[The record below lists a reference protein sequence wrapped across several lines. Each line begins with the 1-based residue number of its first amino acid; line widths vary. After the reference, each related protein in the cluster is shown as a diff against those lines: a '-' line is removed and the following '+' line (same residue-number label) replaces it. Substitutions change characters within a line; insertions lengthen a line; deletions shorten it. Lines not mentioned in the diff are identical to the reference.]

1 MAYEEEDW
9 DKLPTIEVIGQEDE
23 DEWDKLPTIEVV
35 KQKVLKPEK
44 VGLGYIAKET
54 LKGTVKGAAEVAGT
68 VMTGLPG
75 FIGGFVAQPAYGLY
89 KQWKE
94 GFQDVE
100 KPWQAITKTF
110 EKGKPAA
117 EMFHKGIYQPKDPI
131 AQKTLT
137 KMFYPFAKYDE
148 AVDWVKTHVTSDPAT
163 QETIDWLGDLAL
175 IYGISAGTSLIKGA
189 FKAKNISG
197 IPALKKVLLES
208 KKVPEKTKATIR
220 EIPDT
225 LLRKSEPTEKLK
237 ALEAFDKYY
246 DKVDTELAHMGKV
259 PKGEK
264 ITNAYRALKR
274 ATVDVSGNVKRDLL
288 RDFGKLGKEAVIRHD
303 LVKGAT
309 KKSQYYISRVVD
321 EIFYDLKPE
330 QRKLVW
336 KYIQAKRVS
345 EVLGYKPEHKFPS
358 EFSIKK
364 NKWQVERIEKMLPD
378 VAKRAE
384 AYFDIFRE
392 KLVEML
398 DEGLITEEG
407 FKGLSSHDI
416 YQPIQHIMK
425 KIDPHT
431 DYIVGGKKITVT
443 SSGLKPFKE
452 GSTSIME
459 YNAELLLG
467 DYITRI
473 DAYIMRNRANK
484 AMHSIAEAFPDNGIV
499 KKAKI
504 IRTTKEGKPVFQE
517 APAGYET
524 ITAMIDGK
532 PRKLMMPENIA
543 REWITSDPMLTAQQA
558 NLVGLLSGSKIL
570 KPMATGLNPE
580 FALTNFPRDIAH
592 IWLTTNEYS
601 PHLPKAAVQ
610 MGADL
615 MATIGDAFLR
625 KGRHID
631 YIAEGGGLDYLTTQ
645 GRMRGKWKK
654 GEIGEKIDTLQDFAS
669 YAGETSEIWTRLAL
683 RERALKRGASPHEAT
698 WVARNY
704 LDFGQGGS
712 WAKMFDTGIPY
723 LNAGIQGTR
732 GVFRAFGERPAQTTY
747 KVAQIGTL
755 STGLYLAN
763 YYGNP
768 EAWAAISERDKE
780 ANFIIPLGLDFRDKS
795 GNKKHMF
802 IKIAK
807 DQGQRFFCTM
817 FDGLMAKYLGH
828 PVDGQ
833 QIWMGLKDAFP
844 IMPTQ
849 SLPPTLDA
857 IMGYTLNK
865 DFWSN
870 EEIWKGPATEKFKR
884 MEYIPGFTHP
894 ALIEAGKY
902 TGLSPTRLGYML
914 QQYFTSGNIFSSLT
928 GEGIRAIMGKIPEHY
943 KDRTKEE
950 ILLSMPFIR
959 RVAEATNPYEPYE
972 KEVQFTLDKAEMMR
986 YHQSREL
993 DVLLDGYYR
1002 KLEETGSR
1010 DDTLK
1015 NQILGYIKAQPAP
1028 EQGRLY
1034 DRFYKFGKLFH
1045 LPDKRWWLNVIS
1057 ANPEAR
1063 AYIFFARW
1071 KDVDDIEKK
1080 KLQQGLSKVPG
1091 VFTDRFKSQLLQM
1104 MKKVNLRWV
1113 K

>member
-1 MAYEEEDW
+1 MSYQEDW

-54 LKGTVKGAAEVAGT
+54 LKGTAKGAAEVAGT

-75 FIGGFVAQPAYGLY
+75 FIGGFVSQPAYGLY

-131 AQKTLT
+131 AQRTLT

-148 AVDWVKTHVTSDPAT
+148 AVDWVKTHVTDDTAG

-175 IYGISAGTSLIKGA
+175 IYGISAGTSMIKGA
-189 FKAKNISG
+189 FKAKTAPKIST
-197 IPALKKVLLES
+197 LKKILLES
-208 KKVPEKTKATIR
+208 EKVPEKTKATIR

-225 LLRKSEPTEKLK
+225 LLKAEPTEKLK

-246 DKVDTELAHMGKV
+246 DKIDTDLAQLGKI

-264 ITNAYRALKR
+264 VKNAYRTLKR
-274 ATVDVSGNVKRDLL
+274 STIDVSANIKKDLIK
-288 RDFGKLGKEAVIRHD
+288 DFGELGKEAVIHHD
-303 LVKGAT
+303 LVRGAP
-309 KKSQYYISRVVD
+309 KKSQYYVSKAVS
-321 EIFYDLKPE
+321 EIFGELKPN
-330 QRKLVW
+330 QRKLLW
-336 KYIQAKRVS
+336 KYIQSKRVS
-345 EVLGYKPEHKFPS
+345 EVLDYKPKHKFPP
-358 EFSIKK
+358 EFSAEK
-364 NKWQVERIEKMLPD
+364 NKFLLESIEKKLPN
-378 VAKRAE
+378 VAEKSE

-407 FKGLSSHDI
+407 FKGLSAHAP
-416 YQPIQHIMK
+416 YEPIKHIFE
-425 KIDPHT
+425 IDPHT
-431 DYIVGGKKITVT
+431 DYMFRNKKITVPD
-443 SSGLKPFKE
+443 SGLKSFKK
-452 GSTSIME
+452 GSESVME
-459 YNAELLLG
+459 YNAETLLAE
-467 DYITRI
+467 YITRI
-473 DAYIMRNRANK
+473 DARIMRNRANK
-484 AMHSIAEAFPDNGIV
+484 AMHSLAEAFPDNGIV
-499 KKAKI
+499 KKAKVI
-504 IRTTKEGKPVFQE
+504 KTTKEGKPVFQE
-517 APAGYET
+517 APMGYET
-524 ITAMIDGK
+524 ITAMVGGK
-532 PRKLMMPENIA
+532 PKKMIMPEVMA
-543 REWITSDPMLTAQQA
+543 REWVLSDPIVNAQVA
-558 NLVGLLSGSKIL
+558 NIAGWLSGSKIL

-592 IWLTTNEYS
+592 IWLVTNEYS
-601 PHLPKAAVQ
+601 PFLPKAMAQ
-610 MGADL
+610 MGTDL
-615 MATIGDAFLR
+615 MATVGDAFLR
-625 KGRHID
+625 KGSYFD
-631 YIAEGGGLDYLTTQ
+631 YINEGGGMQFLTHQ
-645 GRMRGKWKK
+645 GKITSKVGGKL
-654 GEIGEKIDTLQDFAS
+654 GQLQDVLG
-669 YAGETSEIWTRLAL
+669 YLGETSEIWTRIAL
-683 RERALKRGASPHEAT
+683 RRRALKRGASPHEAT
-698 WVARNY
+698 WQARNY
-704 LDFGQGGS
+704 LDFNQGGPLIK
-712 WAKMFDTGIPY
+712 AIDTAVPY

-747 KVAQIGTL
+747 KVAQIGAL

-768 EAWAAISERDKE
+768 EAMAAISERDKE
-780 ANFIIPLGLDFRDKS
+780 SNFIITTPLKFKDKS
-795 GNKKHMF
+795 GNDKHLF
-802 IKIAK
+802 FKVAK
-807 DQGQRFFCTM
+807 DQGQRFFCTL
-817 FDGLMAKYLGH
+817 FDGLMAKSLGH
-828 PVDGQ
+828 PVDGH
-833 QIWMGLKDAFP
+833 QIWMGLQDAFP

-849 SLPPTLDA
+849 SLPPTFDA
-857 IMGYTLNK
+857 LMGYALNK

-870 EEIWKGPATEKFKR
+870 EDIWRGPETEKFKR

-914 QQYFTSGNIFSSLT
+914 SQYFTSGNIYTSVV
-928 GEGIRAIMGKIPEHY
+928 GEGLRAIMGKLPEEHQ
-943 KDRTKEE
+943 DRVQEE
-950 ILLSMPFIR
+950 ILLGMPFIR

-972 KEVQFTLDKAEMMR
+972 KEVQLTLDKAAMTR
-986 YHQSREL
+986 YHQSKEL
-993 DVLLDGYYR
+993 DVLLDAYYR

-1010 DDTLK
+1010 DDALK

-1063 AYIFFARW
+1063 ASIFFARW
-1071 KDVDDIEKK
+1071 KDVDDVEKK
-1080 KLQQGLSKVPG
+1080 RLQQGLSEVPG

-1104 MKKVNLRWV
+1104 MKKSDLKWV